1 MKNIFKVICV
11 AILLSNCGFKVVNQ
25 SENIKYYITSINVKG
40 DKRINYK
47 IRSKLSASLSDASKK
62 PIILNINSKKIKNIK
77 EKNIKNEITKYQI
90 TINVTIEI
98 FSKDNKNLDEIV
110 LSKSGDYSVVKE
122 YSKTINNEKKLIEIL
137 TNELLEDIISN
148 LSERDDL

>member
-90 TINVTIEI
+90 TINVAIEI

>member
-1 MKNIFKVICV
+1 M
-11 AILLSNCGFKVVNQ
+11 
-25 SENIKYYITSINVKG
+25 
-40 DKRINYK
+40 
-47 IRSKLSASLSDASKK
+47 SDASKK

>member
-25 SENIKYYITSINVKG
+25 SENIKYYITSINVIG

>member
-25 SENIKYYITSINVKG
+25 SENIKYYITSINVIG

-90 TINVTIEI
+90 TINVAIEI